1 MRLKNFLH
9 FCLLGTLLVTAPW
22 SCTKTGDEGND
33 DTSVE
38 RPQNPSQP
46 EDEPDEPVI
55 PDTIK
60 VFSVSPKS
68 LLEVPGFNAPDQT
81 IVLTTEAEWTVS
93 TPEWVSVKP
102 FSGKGTTE
110 LTVTFFPNIKRDE
123 TTSAREG
130 YVLFEAVGVAD
141 KDGFVVVK
149 NLKLP
154 VSQLGYT
161 YDGSQFVLS
170 SEPQKIS
177 DVAAQSPKEQSLSLT
192 TQTKWTLTTPDW
204 VTAEPLSGK
213 GDATIKL
220 TFAENYKEKESTAA
234 RSGELV
240 FKGMDPNFDDTTAV
254 ATLKVPVNQLG
265 NTYTKPTYTL
275 TVSPAQIEN
284 IAAKTP
290 AESSLTVTTGAAWT
304 VATPA
309 WVSANPTSGKGN
321 ATVKLTFAANYKETE
336 TTQARSAK
344 VLFKAT
350 DPENSADTTTLA
362 RAEVSVSQLGNT
374 YTPPVT
380 TTGINS
386 LADFKEF
393 RDLVNAGS
401 DYSKF
406 CNSEGAVVLNV
417 DLDFSGES
425 NWTPIGYA
433 SAPLTSFKPTVSGNA
448 FTGRFSGNGHKIK
461 NLKLTANGTTAG
473 MPFGLFGTLVNGA
486 VVENFIVDSSCSL
499 TVTSSVSLSCGVV
512 AGLVY
517 DATVRDI
524 SSYAP
529 INFQGKTTSAP
540 MHTAIVGMMYCNA
553 LGSIV
558 DSVHNYGEIVA
569 TNPAGT
575 TQNGANG
582 HHIAGVVAF
591 TNAASST
598 LTVSNTISNCNN
610 YGHMTSATARTAGVL
625 AAGNA
630 LTYMVNCEN
639 RGNQTNN
646 FITSGGARIGG
657 LACYLADGSKMSGC
671 VNYGNVIS
679 TTKARVG
686 GLLSLPVS
694 ITVEDC
700 TNYGTIQTDDA
711 NRGLFFGYSA
721 TVCSFK
727 NCKASGKVGTY
738 NNGSP
743 VYDTYAE
750 SVKTSYLGKEG
761 NNKSTFL
768 NITYEVLFGDEEV
781 DLDPS
786 FDVEADYRILFIG
799 NSFTQD
805 AVTHLPGIVK
815 AAGLKKVQMVHM
827 YYGGRTIPEYNE
839 GWLKTD
845 YHCYVCN
852 PGADSWTDVTGK
864 SLQVVA
870 ASVKWDVVTLQ
881 EHTGRFLAW
890 EWTAEEKQAID
901 ELISK
906 VKGVQGNHVPK
917 FHYIMSQAYENFSK
931 AQSGTKPFTT
941 QVEMYN
947 LIVAQ
952 AKKAVSEC
960 AFDGVIATGTML
972 QNLRTSSLNIDNG
985 MGLTRDGYHMD
996 YGISRYGAACTVFE
1010 SIITPKYNVK
1020 LDNNS
1025 YRFTKSD
1032 TSTSAYSTPVTDAN
1046 APIALKAARAAIAK
1060 PFEITDMSI
1069 ASESV
1074 PDGGI
1079 GDVEYEEGSKE

>member
-9 FCLLGTLLVTAPW
+9 FCLLGALLVTAPW
-22 SCTKTGDEGND
+22 SCTKAGDEGND

-123 TTSAREG
+123 TTPAREG

-170 SEPQKIS
+170 SDPQKIS
-177 DVAAQSPKEQSLSLT
+177 DVAAQSPKEQSLALT
-192 TQTKWTLTTPDW
+192 TQTRWTLTTPDW

-275 TVSPAQIEN
+275 TVSPSQIEN

-321 ATVKLTFAANYKETE
+321 AMVKLTFSANYKETE

-433 SAPLTSFKPTVSGNA
+433 SAPLTSNVPAISGNA
-448 FTGRFSGNGHKIK
+448 FTGRFSGNGHKLK
-461 NLKLTANGTTAG
+461 NLKLVANGTVAG
-473 MPFGLFGTLVNGA
+473 MPFGLFGTLGTGA
-486 VVENFIVDSSCSL
+486 IVENFILENSCSL

-524 SSYAP
+524 TSYAP
-529 INFQGKTTSAP
+529 ITFKGGSVGTP
-540 MHTAIVGMMYCNA
+540 MHTAIVGMLYSDA
-553 LGSIV
+553 VGTTV
-558 DSVHNYGEIVA
+558 DSVHNNGEIIA
-569 TNPAGT
+569 QNPAGT
-575 TQNGANG
+575 TENGGNA
-582 HHIAGVVAF
+582 HHVAGIVGYAHAS
-591 TNAASST
+591 TNTAAKG
-598 LTVSNTISNCNN
+598 NTISNCSN
-610 YGHMTSATARTAGVL
+610 YGNMTSATARTSGVL
-625 AAGNA
+625 AAGQSS
-630 LTYMVNCEN
+630 TYLVNCEN
-639 RGNQTNN
+639 RGHQTNN
-646 FITSGGARIGG
+646 FVTVGGARIGG
-657 LACYLADGSKMSGC
+657 VVCYLAGKSKMSGC
-671 VNYGNVIS
+671 INYGNVIS
-679 TTKARVG
+679 KTSARVG
-686 GLLSLPVS
+686 GLVSLPAS
-694 ITVEDC
+694 STFEYC
-700 TNYGTIQTDDA
+700 ENYGTIQTDDT
-711 NRGLFFGYSA
+711 NRGLFFGYSG
-721 TVCSFK
+721 TVSSWS
-727 NCKASGKVGTY
+727 NCKASGKVGSY

-750 SVKTSYLGKEG
+750 SVKTTYLGKQG
-761 NNKSTFL
+761 TNKSTFL
-768 NITYEVLFGDEEV
+768 NITYDVLFGDEEV

-786 FDVEADYRILFIG
+786 FDVAADYRILFIG

-805 AVTHLPGIVK
+805 AVAHLPGLVK

-827 YYGGRTIPEYNE
+827 YYGGRTIPEYND
-839 GWLKTD
+839 GWLATD

-881 EHTGRFLAW
+881 EHTGRSLAW
-890 EWTAEEKQAID
+890 GWTAAEKQAID

-917 FHYIMSQAYENFSK
+917 FHYIMSQAYENLSK
-931 AQSGTKPFTT
+931 AQSGAKPFTT
-941 QVEMYN
+941 QLGMYD

-972 QNLRTSSLNIDNG
+972 QNLRTSSLNKNNG

-996 YGISRYGAACTVFE
+996 YGISRYGAGCAVFE
-1010 SIITPKYNVK
+1010 SIITPKFNVK
-1020 LDNNS
+1020 LDKNT
-1025 YRFTKSD
+1025 YRYSKSD
-1032 TSTSAYSTPVTDAN
+1032 TSTSAYSTPVTDSN

>member
-1 MRLKNFLH
+1 
-9 FCLLGTLLVTAPW
+9 
-22 SCTKTGDEGND
+22 
-33 DTSVE
+33 
-38 RPQNPSQP
+38 
-46 EDEPDEPVI
+46 
-55 PDTIK
+55 
-60 VFSVSPKS
+60 
-68 LLEVPGFNAPDQT
+68 
-81 IVLTTEAEWTVS
+81 
-93 TPEWVSVKP
+93 
-102 FSGKGTTE
+102 
-110 LTVTFFPNIKRDE
+110 
-123 TTSAREG
+123 
-130 YVLFEAVGVAD
+130 
-141 KDGFVVVK
+141 
-149 NLKLP
+149 
-154 VSQLGYT
+154 
-161 YDGSQFVLS
+161 DGSQFVLS

-192 TQTKWTLTTPDW
+192 TQTRWTLTTPDW

-433 SAPLTSFKPTVSGNA
+433 SAPLTSNVPAISGNA
-448 FTGRFSGNGHKIK
+448 FTGRFSGNGHKLK
-461 NLKLTANGTTAG
+461 NLKLVANGTVAG
-473 MPFGLFGTLVNGA
+473 MPFGLFGTLGTGA
-486 VVENFIVDSSCSL
+486 IVENFILENSCSL

-524 SSYAP
+524 TSYAP
-529 INFQGKTTSAP
+529 ITFKGRSVGTP
-540 MHTAIVGMMYCNA
+540 MHTAIVGMLYSDA
-553 LGSIV
+553 VGTTV
-558 DSVHNYGEIVA
+558 DSVHNNGEIIA
-569 TNPAGT
+569 QNPAGT
-575 TQNGANG
+575 TENGGNA
-582 HHIAGVVAF
+582 HHVAGIVGYAHAS
-591 TNAASST
+591 TNTAAKG
-598 LTVSNTISNCNN
+598 NTISNCSN
-610 YGHMTSATARTAGVL
+610 YGNMTSATARTSGVL
-625 AAGNA
+625 AAGQSS
-630 LTYMVNCEN
+630 TYLVNCEN
-639 RGNQTNN
+639 RGHQTNN
-646 FITSGGARIGG
+646 FVTVGGARIGG
-657 LACYLADGSKMSGC
+657 VVCYLAGKSKMSGC
-671 VNYGNVIS
+671 INYGNVIS
-679 TTKARVG
+679 KTSARVG
-686 GLLSLPVS
+686 GLVSLPAS
-694 ITVEDC
+694 STFEYC
-700 TNYGTIQTDDA
+700 ENYGTIQTDET

-721 TVCSFK
+721 TVSSWS

-750 SVKTSYLGKEG
+750 SVKTTYLGKQG
-761 NNKSTFL
+761 TNKSTFL
-768 NITYEVLFGDEEV
+768 NITYDVLFGDEEV

-786 FDVEADYRILFIG
+786 FDVAADYRILFIG

-805 AVTHLPGIVK
+805 AVTHLPGLVK

-827 YYGGRTIPEYNE
+827 YYGGRTIPEYND
-839 GWLKTD
+839 GWLATD

-881 EHTGRFLAW
+881 EHTGRSLAW
-890 EWTAEEKQAID
+890 GWTAAEKQAID

-906 VKGVQGNHVPK
+906 VKAVQGNHVPK
-917 FHYIMSQAYENFSK
+917 FHYIMSQAYENLSK
-931 AQSGTKPFTT
+931 AQSGAKPFTT
-941 QVEMYN
+941 QLGMYD

-972 QNLRTSSLNIDNG
+972 QNLRTSSLNKDNG

-1079 GDVEYEEGSKE
+1079 GNVEYEEGSKE